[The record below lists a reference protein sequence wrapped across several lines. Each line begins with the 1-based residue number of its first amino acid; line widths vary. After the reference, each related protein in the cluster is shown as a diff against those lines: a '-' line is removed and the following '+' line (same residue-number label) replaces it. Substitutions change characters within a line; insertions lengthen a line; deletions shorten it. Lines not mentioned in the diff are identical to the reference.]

1 MKVILLENTG
11 KLGDLG
17 KTVSVKPG
25 YGRNFLIPQGKAIA
39 ATKDNIATFETRR
52 VELERV
58 AKENKDKAEIRANE
72 IAKLEVTIT
81 SLAGDEGKLF
91 GSIGTRDIAD
101 AIIAAGVQV
110 NKSEIRLP
118 EGTLRSTGEYLID
131 VQLHQEVVVAA
142 KLIVVAEEE

>member
-101 AIIAAGVQV
+101 AIIAAGVNV